1 MKDITFIEHSVQMS
15 ALSQQNQNLYLEKDR
30 TLQRG
35 NEFKK
40 KKKESGEILQRGL
53 GTTWLLQQRLDQ
65 PAGRRSRHSS

>member
-15 ALSQQNQNLYLEKDR
+15 ALSQQNQNLNLEKDR